1 MRRLTSD
8 ELKGIDSTSK
18 TIAKWDEFFKKALW
32 NLGYKQSLIDNMYP
46 YSKGIPMIDGSYMP
60 VSKETGRVFFKMSL
74 ADKLCQ
80 VMSVFYQTESRIQVA
95 CMACLMDHIWKSSFE
110 MFSTFF
116 KDATEEDYTE
126 YKDEWDN
133 TVGARYDSS
142 ENYEFREDYQDKH
155 RRPVFARYWKKFI
168 ENSTISQ
175 NGLTSHVHNDD
186 AGNIDN
192 RTKAL
197 LSELELS
204 TLSTEYSGMV
214 PVIYCHLVEDDYCAF
229 PKDAVAQAFN
239 VINSFNSSAVSRYR
253 YFSEVYLQDY
263 LVISLNPI
271 DKFMCSTKQA
281 FSSCMSIAKQND
293 VYGTSSSPA
302 FGLPSIFESDSV
314 FLTFM
319 TPGKHKNM
327 YWEESEWEK
336 DAPDRD
342 KEKAYKYLK
351 MTCRALTYKGQLLKS
366 IRTFLKKVDERATS
380 DDFEDIPQDVKDKLV
395 GDIKEL
401 NPEGERLFVG
411 RQYSAN
417 GEDFAWQ
424 QTIELIMARYGI
436 ATGMAYATSTDQFMD
451 DLQRAIDHD
460 PNIANGSAGFADSNR
475 YKYLRCGSLCDHKV
489 AVFDRFGYIRG
500 IYYDN
505 ISLAFDPAVQG
516 LRGNGYPD
524 KKSLALEYPVLPTDV
539 AETVIQVGS
548 SRSGS
553 GGVTWFPMKSGV
565 DMFKVMLGK
574 QGYSYLNTRL
584 KICDD
589 CGEVI
594 EGELVL
600 CHDSTLCKACAEKK
614 QIIVCEH
621 CGQAYSALDK
631 EDAAMHE
638 AYNIMEL
645 IHPKSFEK
653 YPPKYLCKATL
664 KILADENNDSFVCPH
679 CGDTFNLPSDSSGY
693 IFRDSRRKRAMIHRK
708 FHGYNIRIDFCN
720 SCLDKAVMCDKCH
733 RVLFLEDTSDACLL
747 LPNRRVICPDC
758 VDKIRLKVEKRRSYQ
773 ELLRGLEEDDLT
785 EDSDY
790 SAEPM
795 DELASSIKEEG
806 CRIGRSETMIKDV
819 RKQIA
824 SYKQAHPE
832 VDLPEQRETQPPVVE
847 VAEETIGA

>member
-116 KDATEEDYTE
+116 KDATEENYTE

-366 IRTFLKKVDERATS
+366 IRTFLKRVGERATS
-380 DDFEDIPQDVKDKLV
+380 GDFEDIPQDIKNKLV

-451 DLQRAIDHD
+451 DLHD
-460 PNIANGSAGFADSNR
+460 ALDYDDTIATGNAGFATSNR
-475 YKYLRCGSLCDHKV
+475 YKYLRCGSLCDNKV
-489 AVFDRFGYIRG
+489 AVFDRFGYVRG

-505 ISLAFDPAVQG
+505 ISLAFDPDIQS
-516 LRGNGYPD
+516 LRGSGYPD
-524 KKSLALEYPVLPTDV
+524 KRSLACEYPVLPVNV

-553 GGVTWFPMKSGV
+553 GGVTWFPMKAGV

-574 QGYSYLNTRL
+574 QGFSYLNTRL
-584 KICDD
+584 KICDE

-594 EGELVL
+594 EGEIVYY
-600 CHDSTLCKACAEKK
+600 HDNTLCKTCAEKK
-614 QIIVCEH
+614 QITVCEH
-621 CGQAYSALDK
+621 CGQAYSALDE
-631 EDAAMHE
+631 EDTAMHE

-653 YPPKYLCKATL
+653 YPPKYICRHIL
-664 KILADENNDSFVCPH
+664 KILESDANNSFLCPH
-679 CGDTFNLPSDSSGY
+679 CGETFNMPDGNNY
-693 IFRDSRRKRAMIHRK
+693 QYRDSRRERAMIRRK
-708 FHGYNIRIDFCN
+708 FHGYNIRLDFC
-720 SCLDKAVMCDKCH
+720 STCLDKAVMCDKCH

-747 LPNRRVICPDC
+747 LPNRRVVCPDC
-758 VDKIRLKVEKRRSYQ
+758 VDKIRLKVEKRKSYQ
-773 ELLRGLEEDDLT
+773 DLLRGLEEDDLA
-785 EDSDY
+785 EDSIN
-790 SAEPM
+790 SSEPM
-795 DELASSIKEEG
+795 DVLASNIKAEG
-806 CRIGRSETMIKDV
+806 CRVGRPETVIKDV

-832 VDLPEQRETQPPVVE
+832 VDLPEQRESQPPVVE

>member
-1 MRRLTSD
+1 MRRLTVD

-46 YSKGIPMIDGSYMP
+46 YDKGIPMVDGSYLP

-80 VMSVFYQTESRIQVA
+80 ALSVFYQSESRMQVA
-95 CMACLMDHIWKSSFE
+95 SIACFMDHIWKSSFE

-116 KDATEEDYTE
+116 KDATEDDYAG
-126 YKDEWDN
+126 YKDEWESK
-133 TVGARYDSS
+133 VRYAADEPSVI
-142 ENYEFREDYQDKH
+142 REDYNSKR
-155 RRPVFARYWKKFI
+155 RRPIFAKYWKKFI

-175 NGLTSHVHNDD
+175 NGLTCHVHNDD

-192 RTKAL
+192 RTKEL
-197 LSELELS
+197 LADLEIY
-204 TLSTEYSGMV
+204 TLNDQYSGMV

-229 PKDAVAQAFN
+229 PKDAVSQAFN
-239 VINSFNSSAVSRYR
+239 VIDRFNSSAGSRYK

-293 VYGTSSSPA
+293 VHGTASSPA

-351 MTCRALTYKGQLLKS
+351 MTCRALTYKGTLLKTV
-366 IRTFLKKVDERATS
+366 RNFLKKVEERATS
-380 DDFEDIPQDVKDKLV
+380 DNFEDIPRDVKNKLV
-395 GDIKEL
+395 EDIKEL

-417 GEDFAWQ
+417 GEDYAWQ
-424 QTIELIMARYGI
+424 QTIEFIMARRGI
-436 ATGMAYATSTDQFMD
+436 ATGMAYATATDQFMH
-451 DLQRAIDHD
+451 DLHDAIDYD
-460 PNIANGSAGFADSNR
+460 SDIANGSAGFADSNR

-505 ISLAFDPAVQG
+505 ISLAFDPNIQS
-516 LRGNGYPD
+516 LRGDGYPD

-553 GGVTWFPMKSGV
+553 GGVTWFPMKAGV

-574 QGYSYLNTRL
+574 QGFNYLNTRL
-584 KICDD
+584 RICDE

-594 EGELVL
+594 EGEVVRY
-600 CHDSTLCKACAEKK
+600 HDSTLCKTCAEKK
-614 QIIVCEH
+614 QITVCEH
-621 CGQAYSALDK
+621 CGQAYSALDE

-645 IHPKSFEK
+645 IHPKSFKK
-653 YPPKYLCKATL
+653 YQPKYICRATL
-664 KILADENNDSFVCPH
+664 KTLASDDNNSFLCPH
-679 CGDTFNLPSDSSGY
+679 CGETFNIPNRPNGSNY
-693 IFRDSRRKRAMIHRK
+693 QYRDSRRERAMIRRK

-720 SCLDKAVMCDKCH
+720 SCLEKAVMCDKCH
-733 RVLFLEDTSDACLL
+733 KVLFLEDTSDACLL

-758 VDKIRLKVEKRRSYQ
+758 VDKIRLKVEKRRGYH
-773 ELLRGLEEDDLT
+773 ELLRGMEKDDLL
-785 EDSDY
+785 EDPVDS
-790 SAEPM
+790 SEPM
-795 DELASSIKEEG
+795 DALAFNIKQEG
-806 CRIGRSETMIKDV
+806 CRVGSPDTIIKDV

-832 VDLPEQRETQPPVVE
+832 VDLPEQRESQPPVVE

>member
-60 VSKETGRVFFKMSL
+60 VSKETGRAFFKMSF

-80 VMSVFYQTESRIQVA
+80 ALTIFFQTESRVQVA
-95 CMACLMDHIWKSSFE
+95 MMACFMDHIWKSSFT
-110 MFSTFF
+110 MFNTFF
-116 KDATEEDYTE
+116 KNATETDFEEYVQEWNDTVRYSADETGIFRDDY
-126 YKDEWDN
+126 N
-133 TVGARYDSS
+133 
-142 ENYEFREDYQDKH
+142 NKH
-155 RRPVFARYWKKFI
+155 RRPIFAKYWKAFI
-168 ENSTISQ
+168 ESSTISQ
-175 NGLTSHVHNDD
+175 NGLTCHVVNDD
-186 AGNIDN
+186 AGNIST
-192 RTKAL
+192 RAKEL
-197 LSELELS
+197 LANLEIQ
-204 TLSTEYSGMV
+204 TLCTDYSGMV
-214 PVIYCHLVEDDYCAF
+214 PVIYCHLIEDDYCAF
-229 PKDAVAQAFN
+229 PKDAATEALN
-239 VINSFNSSAVSRYR
+239 VISRFNSSPASRFR

-293 VYGTSSSPA
+293 VYGTASSPA
-302 FGLPSIFESDSV
+302 FGLPAIFESDSV

-351 MTCRALTYKGQLLKS
+351 MTCRALTYKGTLLKS
-366 IRTFLKKVDERATS
+366 IRAFLKKVNDRALS
-380 DDFEDIPQDVKDKLV
+380 DGYEDVPQSSKDTLIEDIKQ
-395 GDIKEL
+395 L

-424 QTIELIMARYGI
+424 QTIEFIMAFHGI
-436 ATGMAYATSTDQFMD
+436 ATGMAYATATDKFMH
-451 DLQRAIDHD
+451 DLHD
-460 PNIANGSAGFADSNR
+460 AMTYDCDIANGSSGFADSNR

-489 AVFDRFGYIRG
+489 AVFDRFGYVRG

-505 ISLAFDPAVQG
+505 ISLAFDPDIQS
-516 LRGNGYPD
+516 LRSNGYPD
-524 KKSLALEYPVLPTDV
+524 KKSLSCEYPVLPTDI

-553 GGVTWFPMKSGV
+553 GGVSWFPMKSGV

-574 QGYSYLNTRL
+574 QGFSYINTRL
-584 KICDD
+584 KVCDE

-594 EGELVL
+594 EGETVRY
-600 CHDSTLCKACAEKK
+600 HDNTLCKACAEKK
-614 QIIVCEH
+614 QIAICEH
-621 CGQAYSALDK
+621 CGRAYSALD
-631 EDAAMHE
+631 EEEVALHE
-638 AYNIMEL
+638 SFNVMEL

-653 YPPKYLCKATL
+653 YPPKYICKSTL
-664 KILADENNDSFVCPH
+664 RMLSNDDNDSFLCPH
-679 CGDTFNLPSDSSGY
+679 CGDVFNKPDGCNY
-693 IFRDSRRKRAMIHRK
+693 QYRDSRRQRARIRRE
-708 FHGYNIRIDFCN
+708 FHGYNIRIDFCDN
-720 SCLDKAVMCDKCH
+720 CLDKAVMCDKCH

-758 VDKIRLKVEKRRSYQ
+758 VDKIRLKVEKRRGYQ
-773 ELLRGLEEDDLT
+773 ALLDGLEKEDVL
-785 EDSDY
+785 EDPGDS
-790 SAEPM
+790 SEPM
-795 DELASSIKEEG
+795 DVLANNLVAEG
-806 CRIGRSETMIKDV
+806 RRVGKRETIIKDV
-819 RKQIA
+819 HKQIA

-832 VDLPEQRETQPPVVE
+832 VDLPEQRESQLPVVE
-847 VAEETIGA
+847 VAEEMIGA